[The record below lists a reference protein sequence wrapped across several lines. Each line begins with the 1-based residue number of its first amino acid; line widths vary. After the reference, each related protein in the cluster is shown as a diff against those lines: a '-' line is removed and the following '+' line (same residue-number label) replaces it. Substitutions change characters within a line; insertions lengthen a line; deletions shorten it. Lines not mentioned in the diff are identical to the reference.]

1 MSGHTLLS
9 MRRWGIGVAALAV
22 AAASLAATGPSHPEP
37 ALSMKPAKVPKP
49 LLGIVGDLGD
59 SQLVRL
65 DPTSLRPL
73 PGPKVD
79 VLDWGGAWAFSP
91 DRSRIALGTG
101 CQAGVSLGTLQLV
114 DVRRMRSAAC
124 FVIGGYGG
132 GSRTIAWPTPNRVL
146 VATHSPLQV
155 VFIDA
160 RSRRIIQRT
169 PLEGIWLSG
178 ARARDRMVVLTGTRD
193 RPERLVL
200 VDARGGVRSVAV
212 HAPRATDFVVDPSGR
227 RAYLVSG
234 STVAEVELDS
244 LAVAYHELHE
254 PVSLFRRALA
264 WLVPAA
270 QAKEFHREYGRTLW
284 VGRGLIASVG
294 SEVTYDGGRFS
305 SVPVGLRLID
315 IRDWTVRMVDD
326 KVSSA
331 LLAGDVLLAAGAA
344 EIGLVA
350 YNLNGSKR
358 YELFRGQSVV
368 PLESFRSRAWV
379 GVRRPSGVFRILDVR
394 TGRVVGSGPLPTL
407 LVER

>member
-1 MSGHTLLS
+1 MQ
-9 MRRWGIGVAALAV
+9 RRGIGFAALVV
-22 AAASLAATGPSHPEP
+22 AAASLAATGPSQIEP
-37 ALSMKPAKVPKP
+37 AFSTAPAKVPKP
-49 LLGIVGDLGD
+49 LLGIVGELGD
-59 SQLVRL
+59 SQLARL
-65 DPTSLRPL
+65 DPSSLRPVR
-73 PGPKVD
+73 GPKVD

-91 DRSRIALGTG
+91 DRSRVALGAG

-132 GSRTIAWPTPNRVL
+132 GTRTIAWPTPNRVL
-146 VATHSPLQV
+146 VATRSPLQV

-160 RSRRIIQRT
+160 NARRIIQRT
-169 PLEGIWLSG
+169 TLEGIWLSG
-178 ARARDRMVVLTGTRD
+178 AQAGDRMVVLTGTRD
-193 RPERLVL
+193 RSERLV
-200 VDARGGVRSVAV
+200 VANARGGVRSVAV
-212 HAPRATDFVVDPSGR
+212 QAPRATDFVVDPSGR

-234 STVAEVELDS
+234 STVAEVELETLS
-244 LAVAYHELHE
+244 VAYHELHE
-254 PVSLFRRALA
+254 PVSLFRRALE

-270 QAKEFHREYGRTLW
+270 QAKEFRREYGRTLW

-315 IRDWTVRMVDD
+315 TRDWTVRMVDD

-350 YNLNGSKR
+350 YDLNGSKR
-358 YELFRGQSVV
+358 YQLFRGQSVA
-368 PLESFRSRAWV
+368 PLESFRSRVWV
-379 GVRRPSGVFRILDVR
+379 GVRRPTGLFKIVDVR
-394 TGRVVGSGPLPTL
+394 NGRVVGSGPLPTL